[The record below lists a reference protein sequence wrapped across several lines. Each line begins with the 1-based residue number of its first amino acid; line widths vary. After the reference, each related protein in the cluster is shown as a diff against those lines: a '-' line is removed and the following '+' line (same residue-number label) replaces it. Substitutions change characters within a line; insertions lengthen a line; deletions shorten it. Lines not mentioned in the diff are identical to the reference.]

1 MLTVPFVVKIA
12 ASAKTVGKL
21 SSTKSNRRVIS
32 QILWIDAAVNLTKK
46 YVYNAFGVL
55 ISQNTAIMILIDI

>member
-1 MLTVPFVVKIA
+1 MLTVHFVVKIA
-12 ASAKTVGKL
+12 ASAVGKL

-32 QILWIDAAVNLTKK
+32 QILRIDAAVNLTKK
-46 YVYNAFGVL
+46 YVFNAFGVL